1 MRRLTR
7 DNGRWLPA
15 LALAVVAL
23 VNVAQAY
30 LDPGTGSYIWQLLIG
45 VLFGGVFAAG
55 VFWRRTLTF
64 LKRLFSGRKKPDG
77 PGN

>member
-1 MRRLTR
+1 MRKLNR
-7 DNGRWLPA
+7 DSGRWLPA
-15 LALAVVAL
+15 LALAVIAM
-23 VNVAQAY
+23 VNVAHAY

-55 VFWRRTLTF
+55 VFWRRTLAF
-64 LKRLFSGRKKPDG
+64 LKRLFSGRKKHDG